1 MIKKILVEQSGYP
14 LANLGDVSMLQGVV
28 KRLKELYPDA
38 TIEVFTSAPE
48 KLAQFCPQ
56 AKPVDLSGRTIW
68 YFPLIGRLVN
78 FFSPEKQ
85 KFWWKW
91 EWYLRHN
98 QPRLVAALMQLK
110 LKTRPKE
117 TKALKSFFATVDSA
131 DLVVA
136 SGGGY
141 ITDEFSELAATVL
154 GVLGMAQRLGKPTV
168 MLGHGLGPLQNPY
181 LRSFAQSVLPHVN
194 LITLREKRASLPLLQ
209 SLGLSSERVLVTGDE
224 AIKLAY
230 SARCQDLGTGI
241 GVNLRL
247 AHYAGVTSQM
257 LSMVRD
263 VVQGFARSKSA
274 QLLPVPISQYDAD
287 NNSIKQLLEGYS
299 ENSDGGASLD
309 TPIKVIQQIGRCRV
323 VVTGSYHA
331 GVFALSQGI
340 PVIGLAKSVYYQD
353 KFKGLAEQFGAG
365 CTVLLLDDPQ
375 LQNNLETEM
384 KQLWK
389 LAPKLKNSLLKSAQ
403 EQINLGAQASLGI
416 QKLESLITND

>member
-28 KRLKELYPDA
+28 QRLKELYPDA

-56 AKPVDLSGRTIW
+56 ASPINLSGRTIW
-68 YFPLIGRLVN
+68 YFPLIGRLFN

-85 KFWWKW
+85 KLWWKW

-110 LKTRPKE
+110 LKARPQE
-117 TKALKSFFATVDSA
+117 TKALKSFFATLDSA

-154 GVLGMAQRLGKPTV
+154 GVLGMAQSLGKPTV
-168 MLGHGLGPLQNPY
+168 MLGHGLGPLKDPY
-181 LRSFAQSVLPHVN
+181 LRSFAQSVLPKVN
-194 LITLREKRASLPLLQ
+194 FITLREKRASMPLLQ
-209 SLGLSSERVLVTGDE
+209 SLGVSSEGVLVTGDE

-230 SARCQDLGTGI
+230 SARCQELGTEI

-257 LSMVRD
+257 LSIVRD

-287 NNSIKQLLEGYS
+287 NESIKQLLEGYS
-299 ENSDGGASLD
+299 DNSDGGASLD
-309 TPIKVIQQIGRCRV
+309 TPIKVIEQIGRCRL

-340 PVIGLAKSVYYQD
+340 PVVGLAKSVYYQD
-353 KFKGLAEQFGAG
+353 KFKGLAEQFGTG
-365 CTVLLLDDPQ
+365 CAVLLLDDPQ
-375 LQNNLETEM
+375 LQDNLQTEI
-384 KQLWK
+384 KQLWE
-389 LAPKLKNSLLKSAQ
+389 LAPKLKTSLLKSAQ
-403 EQINLGAQASLGI
+403 QQIIFSDKASLEI
-416 QKLESLITND
+416 KQIKISNHQ